1 MQNSNDDLLT
11 LGLCL
16 KNYVVGAEG
25 NVSEKIETRI
35 NLLFDTSDLKKYF

>member
-1 MQNSNDDLLT
+1 MKSSNNDLLI
-11 LGLCL
+11 LASAL